1 MKNRVSRSRGFT
13 ILDLLATLG
22 IGVVLTTLA
31 VCVAA
36 ESGEAAK
43 RAECALNLGRIGQAM
58 IAYSNT
64 ERNGGF
70 PRGKYDMGAADRP
83 AMYTA
88 VAAKGPFGADGPIND
103 VTGAMYLLTRN
114 MDITPK
120 SFVCPSTDQK
130 ALTFAAGTTVLDFSN
145 FPNKKCLSYSLCNP
159 FAGKDGLAAGFKW
172 NNTLPPTF
180 ALAGDKNPGGDALIH
195 LTAASAAAD
204 LRNGNSR
211 NHNQDGQNVLCGDG
225 HVEFTKTPFCGTDQ
239 DNIYTYGESGK
250 TAGGTGVN
258 GPPMTA
264 SDNVLLPTADD
275 DAAAK

>member
-1 MKNRVSRSRGFT
+1 MRRSVSRSRGFT

-36 ESGEAAK
+36 ESGEAAR
-43 RAECALNLGRIGQAM
+43 RAQCAGHLNQIGRAM
-58 IAYSNT
+58 MAYSDT
-64 ERNGGF
+64 QRNGGF
-70 PRGKYDMGAADRP
+70 PRGKYNVGAADKP

-88 VAAKGPFGADGPIND
+88 VAAKDPFGADGPVDD
-103 VTGAMYLLTRN
+103 VTAAMYLLMRTTN
-114 MDITPK
+114 IAPEA
-120 SFVCPSTDQK
+120 FVCPSTDQK
-130 ALTFAAGTTVLDFSN
+130 ALTFAAGTTAKDFSN
-145 FPNKKCLSYSLCNP
+145 FPNKRCLSYSLCNP
-159 FAGKDGLAAGFKW
+159 FAGNDALGAGFRW

-211 NHNQDGQNVLCGDG
+211 NHSQDGQNVLYGDG

-239 DNIYTYGESGK
+239 DNIYTYGDSGK
-250 TAGGTGVN
+250 TAGGTGVK
-258 GPPMTA
+258 GPPMSA

-275 DAAAK
+275 DAAK